1 MVRLEARRI
10 YWIILFCSG
19 VFSSILFTLDMVY
32 FVEIVDLDPLQLVLV
47 GTTLETSV
55 LLFEVP
61 TGVVADVYSRRLSVI
76 VGTLLMGIG
85 FMLEGLVPAFG
96 VILAAQVV
104 WGFGWTF
111 ISGARSAWIAD
122 EVGQEQVGAV
132 FLRGTQATQLGSL
145 LGIPVSVLLGRVALN
160 LPLLIG
166 GGLYVLLGLFLMLFM
181 PETGFSRARPE
192 ERQSWSS
199 LLHTLQGGLRLMK
212 QSAPLLS
219 LLLISLFLG
228 LSSEGYDRLWTAH
241 ILQDYSFPALGSL
254 GTETWFGIMRAGSML
269 LTLGATE
276 LVRQRQE
283 QVRPQKAATIL
294 QLVSALMVGGLVLLA
309 LTGNIWLAIFAYW
322 LIETARRTAW
332 PLFEALINRFTRSEV
347 RATVLSAAGQVD
359 AFGQIAGGPAVGY
372 IGSRLSLRHALMT
385 AAFLVTPVVYFY
397 GRMRRSSPEEL
408 AAVAG

>member
-1 MVRLEARRI
+1 
-10 YWIILFCSG
+10 
-19 VFSSILFTLDMVY
+19 MVY
-32 FVEIVDLDPLQLVLV
+32 FVQIVELDPLQLVLV
-47 GTTLETSV
+47 GTTLESSV

-76 VGTLLMGIG
+76 VGTVLMGIG
-85 FMLEGLVPAFG
+85 FILEGLVPAFG

-122 EVGQEQVGAV
+122 EIGQEQVGAV
-132 FLRGTQATQLGSL
+132 FLRGTQASQLGSL
-145 LGIPVSVLLGRVALN
+145 IGIPVSVLLGKVALN
-160 LPLLIG
+160 LPLLAG
-166 GGLYVLLGLFLMLFM
+166 GALYVLLGLFLVFFM
-181 PETGFSRARPE
+181 PETGFSPASRA
-192 ERQSWSS
+192 ERQSWSG
-199 LLHTLQGGLRLMK
+199 LFDTLRGGLCLVR

-219 LLLISLFLG
+219 LLFISLFLG

-241 ILQDYSFPALGSL
+241 ILQDFSFPALGNL
-254 GTETWFGIMRAGSML
+254 GTETWFGIMRVGSML

-276 LVRQRQE
+276 WVRRRQE
-283 QVRPQKAATIL
+283 QVRPHKAIVIL
-294 QLVSALMVGGLVLLA
+294 QVVSVLMVGGLVLLA
-309 LTGNIWLAIFAYW
+309 LTGKIWLAILAYW

-372 IGSRLSLRHALMT
+372 IGNRFSLRHALMSV
-385 AAFLVTPVVYFY
+385 AFLVTPVAFLY
-397 GRMRRSSPEEL
+397 GRMRRSDPKEL
-408 AAVAG
+408 TPASG